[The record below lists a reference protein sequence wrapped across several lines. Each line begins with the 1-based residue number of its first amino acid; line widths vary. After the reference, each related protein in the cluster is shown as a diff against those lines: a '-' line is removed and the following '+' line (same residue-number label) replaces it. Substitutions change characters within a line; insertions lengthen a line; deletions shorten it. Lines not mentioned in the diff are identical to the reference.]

1 MCRSKKNLKIL
12 CTEHLDAT
20 ALPPMLPMETSF
32 PGAKLSNLGSV
43 LDIARSSGI
52 GSIDLL
58 EGSENAE
65 VKAIQ
70 IIESLD
76 QMSRVQ
82 SGSLAVIDRRLS
94 QIATT
99 YQLDIAIRIA
109 ASKDA
114 VGLAVFASNSERLS
128 KTARVIARK
137 TQIALIR
144 LDPIVDLDVVV
155 RTMAQQ
161 AADQIHLTIDKVR
174 KAADA
179 ISRVGVR
186 YNTIEEVV
194 AVSCV
199 LLGREIRIAENKKFV
214 ANDCLSV
221 PIRSATQSSSWL
233 FTARI
238 ADDDANALMELF
250 LWRLAAEINDITT
263 AQEQVLHESRQN
275 DAELLLQL
283 LLSNQEGL
291 NSASEIA
298 RRLKIP
304 VDSSH
309 TVVRVELDHYLLSET
324 NNSFQMREQLS
335 KSLQYASSKESGKW
349 RITHCPSLIL
359 LLLTHDETEISVK
372 SISQS
377 VARVLGEMVRS
388 TPEIQVFCGIGST
401 NTKLTGIISSANEAL
416 FAASTARTR
425 KCHNHVISFDVTG
438 IKKSL
443 VEWYSFDS
451 VKHSI
456 ATLLSPLNE
465 LSAAKRDSILVTIA
479 TYLDFQGSLNKTASA
494 LHLHRNAVSYRIK
507 HAFDLLDVDPSDPD
521 QMLFLHLASR
531 AEVTLSKTFNSS
543 I

>member
-1 MCRSKKNLKIL
+1 LRKRV
-12 CTEHLDAT
+12 
-20 ALPPMLPMETSF
+20 F
-32 PGAKLSNLGSV
+32 QGAKLSNLGSV
-43 LDIARSSGI
+43 LDIARSSGL

-70 IIESLD
+70 IVESLD
-76 QMSRVQ
+76 QMSRIQ
-82 SGSLAVIDRRLS
+82 SGSLAIIDRHLS
-94 QIATT
+94 KIAST

-109 ASKDA
+109 ASRDA
-114 VGLAVFASNSERLS
+114 MGLAVFASNCERLS
-128 KTARVIARK
+128 TTARKIARN
-137 TQIALIR
+137 TQIALVR
-144 LDPIVDLDVVV
+144 LDPIVDLSVVV

-161 AADQIHLTIDKVR
+161 ASDQIHFTINKVR

-179 ISRVGVR
+179 ISQVR
-186 YNTIEEVV
+186 EKFSTNEEIV
-194 AVSCV
+194 AVSSL
-199 LLGREIRIAENKKFV
+199 LLGREIRIAENKKFE

-233 FTARI
+233 FTARL

-263 AQEQVLHESRQN
+263 AQEQVLHESQQN

-283 LLSNQEGL
+283 LLSKHQGS
-291 NSASEIA
+291 NSMSEIA
-298 RRLKIP
+298 RKLKIP

-309 TVVRVELDHYLLSET
+309 TVVRIDLDHNLDET

-335 KSLQYASSKESGKW
+335 KTIRFAFSKESGKW

-377 VARVLGEMVRS
+377 VARVLDEMVRS

-401 NTKLTGIISSANEAL
+401 NTKLTGISSSANEAL

-425 KCHNHVISFDVTG
+425 KCHNQLISFDASG

-451 VKHSI
+451 VKQST
-456 ATLLSPLNE
+456 ATLLAPLNE
-465 LSAAKRDSILVTIA
+465 LSAAKRDSILITIA
-479 TYLDFQGSLNKTASA
+479 TYLDFQGSLNKTAAA

-507 HAFDLLDVDPSDPD
+507 NVFDLLEVDQSDPD
-521 QMLFLHLASR
+521 QMLFLHLACR
-531 AEVTLSKTFNSS
+531 AEVTLSKIFSSS